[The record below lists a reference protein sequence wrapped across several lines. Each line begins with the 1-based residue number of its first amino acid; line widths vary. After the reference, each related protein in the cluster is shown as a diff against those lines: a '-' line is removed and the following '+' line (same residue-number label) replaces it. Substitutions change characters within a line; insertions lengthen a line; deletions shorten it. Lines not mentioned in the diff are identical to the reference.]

1 MKEVFPAP
9 PLICYRRQRNIH
21 DHLIRAKVPPPAPT
35 RPQRTCA
42 GMKKCGR
49 CVNCP
54 YIKTGNIVK
63 ASASN
68 YQVELKEKYDCNTEN
83 IIYCIECKVPRC
95 KHIQYIGK
103 TSDPLKVRF
112 GAHRSDVNSQ
122 KDKAISNHFNSPGHS
137 ISDMTITNVEKI
149 YNKNPLFLREKEK
162 FYMKLFNTRLGG
174 LNTNS

>member
-1 MKEVFPAP
+1 MK
-9 PLICYRRQRNIH
+9 
-21 DHLIRAKVPPPAPT
+21 
-35 RPQRTCA
+35 
-42 GMKKCGR
+42 
-49 CVNCP
+49 
-54 YIKTGNIVK
+54 
-63 ASASN
+63 
-68 YQVELKEKYDCNTEN
+68 KYDCNTEN

-137 ISDMTITNVEKI
+137 ISDMTITIVEKI

-174 LNTNS
+174 LNTNSWANCYQKIFVFTFNFRVKIFWFFLVQKSFCICLTLF